1 MGWIGIGEL
10 KGRLKQSAIKDVNF
24 GGIVESVVG
33 LPILPRCAVSVP
45 ICMLVFE
52 SHDYALG
59 EKMLKLLWLGSL
71 LLPLIALGAD
81 GGDVAKVYRWVGK
94 DGVVHFSST
103 PPPGVKAKE
112 LELQEPNMVIHQ
124 ENRSQLLEQG
134 ARIGDSVEAI
144 QARRQQL
151 QQQVDDA
158 KMALEQARQVVADG
172 EAPLPEE
179 VQPIVGRGIRL
190 TEAYHQRRAA
200 EVKRVE
206 QIEQQIEDLYQQLN
220 ALR

>member
-1 MGWIGIGEL
+1 MGWIGIGKL
-10 KGRLKQSAIKDVNF
+10 KSRPKRLTIKGVNF
-24 GGIVESVVG
+24 EVITVDVVEISIP
-33 LPILPRCAVSVP
+33 LKRAVSVP
-45 ICMLVFE
+45 VCVLVFKI
-52 SHDYALG
+52 HVYALD

-103 PPPGVKAKE
+103 PPPGVKATE

-134 ARIGDSVEAI
+134 ARIGERVDAV
-144 QARRQQL
+144 QAKRQQL
-151 QQQVDDA
+151 QQQIDDA
-158 KMALEQARQVVADG
+158 KVALEQARQVLVNG
-172 EAPLPEE
+172 EAPLSEE
-179 VQPIVGRGIRL
+179 VQPMVGRGIRL

-200 EVKRVE
+200 EVKQVE